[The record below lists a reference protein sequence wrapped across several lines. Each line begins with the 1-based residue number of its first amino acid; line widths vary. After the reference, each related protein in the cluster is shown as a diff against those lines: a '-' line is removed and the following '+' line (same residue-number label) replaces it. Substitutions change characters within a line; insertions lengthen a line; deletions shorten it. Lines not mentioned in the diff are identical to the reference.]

1 MKARSKSRTGRRK
14 AAAQPALVLG
24 QQLCRPLRHQL
35 RPLPPNGP
43 PEPRRDPDQREASSG
58 DDQVGHG
65 PHVGPGARQI
75 PAVGDI
81 VGPAHQE
88 DRVRV
93 LPDQQ
98 IGQDG
103 QHTAGGVAVDA
114 PAQQLRPGLGG
125 AQRRPDQSPREAEA
139 IGQAV
144 TQAEDPPCHR
154 ELMARPFQAAIK
166 ASPRASL
173 TVGWGWIA
181 WISSS
186 AVPSAAMAA
195 EISPI
200 MSVTC

>member
-1 MKARSKSRTGRRK
+1 M
-14 AAAQPALVLG
+14 
-24 QQLCRPLRHQL
+24 
-35 RPLPPNGP
+35 
-43 PEPRRDPDQREASSG
+43 
-58 DDQVGHG
+58 
-65 PHVGPGARQI
+65 
-75 PAVGDI
+75 
-81 VGPAHQE
+81 
-88 DRVRV
+88 

-114 PAQQLRPGLGG
+114 PAQQLQAPGIHHTVCPAQQLRPGLGG